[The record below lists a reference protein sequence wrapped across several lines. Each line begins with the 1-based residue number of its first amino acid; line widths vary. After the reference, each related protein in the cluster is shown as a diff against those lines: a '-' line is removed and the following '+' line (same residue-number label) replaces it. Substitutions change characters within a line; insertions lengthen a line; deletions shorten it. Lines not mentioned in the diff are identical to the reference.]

1 MYRYEFMEARLIQI
15 DRRIFKDIVCLH
27 FTFHVKKL
35 VIPFSYIIFS
45 NIIFKLIKFHFLYS
59 SLKWH
64 DTEECGWNVFTWII
78 IADSKNILSLSFI
91 SESCFALVFKALR
104 NSEEF
109 LNSAE
114 MYLEQNLN
122 LKHFVVLNTKN
133 IYLCRR

>member
-1 MYRYEFMEARLIQI
+1 MHRYEFMETRLIQI

-27 FTFHVKKL
+27 FTFHVKRL
-35 VIPFSYIIFS
+35 VNAFSY
-45 NIIFKLIKFHFLYS
+45 IIFKLIKFHFLYS

-91 SESCFALVFKALR
+91 SESCFALVFKALS

-122 LKHFVVLNTKN
+122 LKHLWFWIQKTSICPDGN
-133 IYLCRR
+133 